1 MITDKQG
8 IEWLLQ
14 KLYDDGWRYYVKN
27 AGGCA
32 FLTTKKPIMLENILD
47 ITTGGDIKYI
57 SIMTKSILPK
67 IAKNEFLDI
76 AEELGFVDWS
86 KVEVDTPIFVRNS
99 NEEVWKC
106 RYFAMYLDGE
116 VYAWQNGRTSW
127 SNPIKN
133 LPIAWKI
140 AKLAEV

>member
-1 MITDKQG
+1 MITDEQG
-8 IEWLLQ
+8 REWLLQ

-47 ITTGGDIKYI
+47 ITTGGDVKYI

-67 IAKNEFLDI
+67 IAKNEVLDI

-106 RYFAMYLDGE
+106 RYFAMYLDGK
-116 VYAWQNGRTSW
+116 VYAWQLGRTSW
-127 SNPIKN
+127 SNVIKN
-133 LPIAWKI
+133 SPIAWKY